1 MQKSDLSYLLP
12 FSRNLEIFV
21 WIPRKRVFHVTRQMA
36 DVLFNVGA
44 DNFALEIYLK
54 LELYNEAAHVL
65 FKQNK
70 AKFENF
76 KFEKSAIFQTLKS
89 SIT

>member
-1 MQKSDLSYLLP
+1 
-12 FSRNLEIFV
+12 
-21 WIPRKRVFHVTRQMA
+21 MA

-76 KFEKSAIFQTLKS
+76 KFEKVLFF
-89 SIT
+89 

>member
-1 MQKSDLSYLLP
+1 
-12 FSRNLEIFV
+12 
-21 WIPRKRVFHVTRQMA
+21 MA
-36 DVLFNVGA
+36 DMLFNVGA

-70 AKFENF
+70 AQFEHFFDLKKFDFF
-76 KFEKSAIFQTLKS
+76 KLKS
-89 SIT
+89 FTT